1 MVKQIISS
9 LGNNALALV
18 MSINLGKSEDINVQ
32 AGKRIND
39 LKIAIYGNN
48 GTSSMV
54 HDAYLMR
61 VTPHDFCEMITV
73 FASVTLMPKL
83 KLARL
88 VSDDGSTEIPFS
100 LPSYDKQ
107 DVVTC
112 FSPVY
117 VYEQWQNFLL
127 AVHVYKKF
135 GAFMHIYLISC
146 ITSIFKLMQR
156 YETAGYLRIQPWN
169 RVNFPH
175 VPPHVVDPFV
185 GIEFQNQ
192 AAAHTDC
199 LLRYK
204 EAAQFV
210 MFLDLDN
217 IIIPRIAPTYV
228 EEFQRLTME
237 KPRIAYL
244 VYDQESYAFVAPRKG
259 RAFSVESMLNSLRYT
274 RERNHHKYQQQSMYL
289 NSAEPLISAENVI
302 EIEQDFLTMVDQHGV
317 SDLLPELPERY
328 HYTNNLSKCLN
339 DNYYRHLKHGNVGKI
354 RCPGPQVCEFPK
366 LPNVMCVHVNAT
378 HVVMV
383 KTSPITFYFST
394 NPYFTTDIGCRPQ

>member
-1 MVKQIISS
+1 
-9 LGNNALALV
+9 
-18 MSINLGKSEDINVQ
+18 MSINLGKSDGIDVQ
-32 AGKRIND
+32 AGKQIND

-48 GTSSMV
+48 VTSSVV
-54 HDAYLMR
+54 HDAYQMR

-73 FASVTLMPKL
+73 FASVGLMPKL

-88 VSDDGSTEIPFS
+88 VSDDGSTEVPFS
-100 LPSYDKQ
+100 IPSYGKH

-112 FSPVY
+112 FSPIY

-127 AVHVYKKF
+127 AVHIYKKF

-156 YETAGYLRIQPWN
+156 YEAAGYMRIQPWN
-169 RVNFPH
+169 RVNFPY
-175 VPPHVVDPFV
+175 VPSQVVDPFV

-204 EAAQFV
+204 KPTISRVIADTRYVNYTWIYPNSYSIGSDYYKVTENTITH
-210 MFLDLDN
+210 LDDVKW
-217 IIIPRIAPTYV
+217 R
-228 EEFQRLTME
+228 
-237 KPRIAYL
+237 
-244 VYDQESYAFVAPRKG
+244 SY
-259 RAFSVESMLNSLRYT
+259 
-274 RERNHHKYQQQSMYL
+274 HKYQQQAMYL
-289 NSAEPLISAENVI
+289 NSNDPLISAEDVI
-302 EIEQDFLTMVDQHGV
+302 KIEKDFLTMIDQHGV
-317 SDLLPELPERY
+317 RGLLPELPERY
-328 HYTNNLSKCLN
+328 HFTNNLSKCLN
-339 DNYYRHLKHGNVGKI
+339 DNYYHLLKHGNVGKI

-378 HVVMV
+378 HVEMV

-394 NPYFTTDIGCRPQ
+394 DPYFTSDIGCRPQ